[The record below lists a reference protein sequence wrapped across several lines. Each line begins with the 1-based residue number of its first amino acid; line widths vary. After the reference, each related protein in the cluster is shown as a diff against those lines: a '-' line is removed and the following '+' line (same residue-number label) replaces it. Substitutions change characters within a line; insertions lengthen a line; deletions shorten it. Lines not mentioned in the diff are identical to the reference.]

1 MVFPLNNINDYKMS
15 EQSNSKSRSVF
26 YFGIALALGIYIG
39 DKLNS
44 SSGLSSENKMEEI
57 VNHINSNYV
66 DTINLTD
73 VQDKA
78 ISSLLGELDP
88 HSSYIPASE
97 LKAVNE
103 DLDGA
108 FEGIGVEFR
117 ILNDT
122 VTVMHV
128 IENGPSEKAGLH
140 DGDRIIK
147 VNDKTITG
155 IKITNSDVMKLLKGE
170 GGTKVSVTVY
180 RKAIGKS
187 LSYKITRG
195 KIPIYSITTSYMY
208 DREIGYILIDRF
220 AANTYDEF
228 HDAADKLLKAGMKK
242 LIIDVR
248 NNPGGYLE
256 MAVDMIDEMIG
267 GEKLVVYT
275 EGNHR
280 RKQEY
285 KTSKNGI
292 LEDTKIAVLIN
303 ENSASAA
310 EILAGA
316 LQDWDRADIIGRRS
330 YGKGLVQEQTSISD
344 GSAVRLTVARYYIP
358 SGRCIQKPYIIG
370 DKSYSDDMYE
380 RELNGELFSADS
392 IKINK
397 KKSYKTA
404 GGRPVYGGGGIIPDF
419 FVPLDTSSNSVYLNK
434 LYALNMFSDFCYGYA
449 DNNMSKLKS
458 YLSAA
463 NFSAKYNVDDKLM
476 NEFTQFASTHG
487 LVLDQAGY
495 KRSEKEIAKQIKVT
509 LARIAWKDE
518 GLYRVINQN
527 DPTFLKAIYLFQ

>member
-1 MVFPLNNINDYKMS
+1 MVFPLNNINEYKMS
-15 EQSNSKSRSVF
+15 EQRNSKSRSVF
-26 YFGIALALGIYIG
+26 LFGIALALGIYIG
-39 DKLNS
+39 DKLSS

-57 VNHINSNYV
+57 LNHINSNYV
-66 DTINLTD
+66 DTLNLSE

-97 LKAVNE
+97 LKDVNE
-103 DLDGA
+103 DLEGN

-122 VTVMHV
+122 VMVMHV

-147 VNDKTITG
+147 VNDKNITG

-170 GGTKVSVTVY
+170 GGTKVNVTVY
-180 RKAIGKS
+180 RKAIGIS

-195 KIPIYSITTSYMY
+195 KIPIHSITTSYMY

-242 LIIDVR
+242 LVIDVR

-256 MAVDMIDEMIG
+256 TAVDVIDEMIS

-285 KTSKNGI
+285 KTSQSGI
-292 LEDTKIAVLIN
+292 LEDLKIAVLIN

-310 EILAGA
+310 EILSGA

-330 YGKGLVQEQTSISD
+330 FGKGLVQEQTPISD

-358 SGRCIQKPYIIG
+358 SGRCIQKPYIKG
-370 DKSYSDDMYE
+370 DKSYFEDTYN

-392 IKINK
+392 IKIDK

-419 FVPLDTSSNSVYLNK
+419 FVPLDTSTNSIYLNK
-434 LYALNMFSDFCYGYA
+434 LFALNMFSDFCYNYA
-449 DNNMSKLKS
+449 DANMTKLKS
-458 YLSAA
+458 FKSAA
-463 NFSAKYNVDDKLM
+463 DFNVQYKVDDKLI
-476 NEFTQFASTHG
+476 NEFTLFASSHG
-487 LVLDQAGY
+487 VPLDQPGY
-495 KRSEKEIAKQIKVT
+495 TKSKQEITKQIKAT
-509 LARIAWKDE
+509 FARIAWNDE

-527 DPTFLKAIYLFQ
+527 DPTFLKAINLFQ

>member
-1 MVFPLNNINDYKMS
+1 MN
-15 EQSNSKSRSVF
+15 EQRNSKSRSVF
-26 YFGIALALGIYIG
+26 LFGIALALGVYIG
-39 DKLNS
+39 DKLGSITVLN
-44 SSGLSSENKMEEI
+44 SENKIDE
-57 VNHINSNYV
+57 VLQHINSNYV
-66 DTINLTD
+66 DTLNITEI
-73 VQDKA
+73 QDKA

-97 LKAVNE
+97 LKGVNE
-103 DLDGA
+103 DLDGN

-122 VTVMHV
+122 VIVLHV

-140 DGDRIIK
+140 DGDRIVK
-147 VNDKTITG
+147 VNDKNIAG

-170 GGTKVSVTVY
+170 GGTKVNVTVY

-195 KIPIYSITTSYMY
+195 KIPIHSITTSYMCNR
-208 DREIGYILIDRF
+208 DVGYILVDRF
-220 AANTYDEF
+220 AANTTDEF
-228 HDAADKLLKAGMKK
+228 HEAAEKLLKAGMKK

-256 MAVDMIDEMIG
+256 TAVDMIDEIIG

-275 EGNHR
+275 EGNNR

-285 KTSKNGI
+285 KTSKSGM
-292 LEDTKIAVLIN
+292 LEDIKIAVLIN

-330 YGKGLVQEQTSISD
+330 FGKGLVQEQQNISD
-344 GSAVRLTVARYYIP
+344 GSAIRLTVARYYIP
-358 SGRCIQKPYIIG
+358 SGRCIQKPYIKG
-370 DKSYSDDMYE
+370 DNSYFEDTYD
-380 RELNGELFSADS
+380 RELNGELFSVDS
-392 IKINK
+392 IKIDK

-404 GGRPVYGGGGIIPDF
+404 SGRPVYGGGGIIPDF

-434 LYALNMFSDFCYGYA
+434 LFALNIFSDFCYNYA
-449 DNNMSKLKS
+449 DNNMAKLKS
-458 YLSAA
+458 YQSAA
-463 NFSAKYNVDDKLM
+463 DFSAKYNVDDKLM
-476 NEFTQFASTHG
+476 NEFTQFASKQG
-487 LVLDQAGY
+487 VQLDQAGY
-495 KRSEKEIAKQIKVT
+495 NRSKKEIAKQMKAT
-509 LARIAWKDE
+509 FARIAWNDE
-518 GLYRVINQN
+518 GLYRVINQS
-527 DPTFLKAIYLFQ
+527 DPTYLKAIYLFQ

>member
-1 MVFPLNNINDYKMS
+1 MN

-26 YFGIALALGIYIG
+26 FFGIALALGIYIG
-39 DKLNS
+39 GKLGS
-44 SSGLSSENKMEEI
+44 SSELSSENKMEEI
-57 VNHINSNYV
+57 LNHINSNYV
-66 DTINLTD
+66 DTLNLTE

-78 ISSLLGELDP
+78 ISSLLSQLDP

-97 LKAVNE
+97 VQSVND
-103 DLDGA
+103 DLDGN

-128 IENGPSEKAGLH
+128 IENGPSKKAGLH
-140 DGDRIIK
+140 DGDRIVK
-147 VNDKTITG
+147 VNDKNITG

-170 GGTKVSVTVY
+170 GGTKVTVTVY
-180 RKAIGKS
+180 RKAIGKL

-220 AANTYDEF
+220 AATTYDEF
-228 HDAADKLLKAGMKK
+228 HDAADKLLKTGMKK

-256 MAVDMIDEMIG
+256 MAVDMIDEMLG

-285 KTSKNGI
+285 KTSKPGI
-292 LEDTKIAVLIN
+292 LEDVKISVLIN
-303 ENSASAA
+303 ESSASAS

-330 YGKGLVQEQTSISD
+330 YGKGLVQEQTPISD

-397 KKSYKTA
+397 KKPYKTA

-419 FVPLDTSSNSVYLNK
+419 FVPLDTSNNSIYLNK
-434 LYALNMFSDFCYGYA
+434 LFALNMFSDFCYSYA
-449 DNNMSKLKS
+449 DNNLAKLKS
-458 YLSAA
+458 YKSAA
-463 NFSAKYNVDDKLM
+463 DFNAQYKVDDKTL
-476 NEFTQFASTHG
+476 NEFTQFAASHG
-487 LVLDQAGY
+487 VPLDQAGSA
-495 KRSEKEIAKQIKVT
+495 KSKQEIIKQIKAT
-509 LARIAWKDE
+509 FARIAWNDE

>member
-1 MVFPLNNINDYKMS
+1 MFPLNNINDYKMS
-15 EQSNSKSRSVF
+15 EQRNSKSRSVF
-26 YFGIALALGIYIG
+26 LFGIALALGIYIG

-44 SSGLSSENKMEEI
+44 SSGLSSENKIDEI
-57 VNHINSNYV
+57 LQHINSNYV

-78 ISSLLGELDP
+78 ISSLLGQLDP

-97 LKAVNE
+97 LQAVND
-103 DLDGA
+103 DLDGN

-122 VTVMHV
+122 VMVMHV

-147 VNDKTITG
+147 VNDKNITG

-170 GGTKVSVTVY
+170 GGTKVDVTVY

-195 KIPIYSITTSYMY
+195 KIPIHSITTSYMY
-208 DREIGYILIDRF
+208 DREIGYILVDRF

-256 MAVDMIDEMIG
+256 TAVDMIDEMIS

-280 RKQEY
+280 SKQEY
-285 KTSKNGI
+285 KTSKSGI
-292 LEDTKIAVLIN
+292 LEDLKIAVLIN

-330 YGKGLVQEQTSISD
+330 FGKGLVQEQTPISD

-419 FVPLDTSSNSVYLNK
+419 FVPLDTSYNSIYLNK
-434 LYALNMFSDFCYGYA
+434 LFALNMFSDFCYDYA
-449 DNNMSKLKS
+449 DNNLSKLKA
-458 YLSAA
+458 YKSAA
-463 NFSAKYNVDDKLM
+463 EFSAQYKVDDKLL

-487 LVLDQAGY
+487 VPFDQTGY
-495 KRSEKEIAKQIKVT
+495 TRSKQEIIKQMKAT
-509 LARIAWKDE
+509 FARIAYSDE

-527 DPTFLKAIYLFQ
+527 DQTFLKAINLFQ

>member
-1 MVFPLNNINDYKMS
+1 MN

-26 YFGIALALGIYIG
+26 FFGIALALGIYIG
-39 DKLNS
+39 GKLS
-44 SSGLSSENKMEEI
+44 SSSELSSENKMEEI
-57 VNHINSNYV
+57 LNHINSNYV
-66 DTINLTD
+66 DTLNLTE

-78 ISSLLGELDP
+78 ISSLLSQLDP

-97 LKAVNE
+97 VQSVND
-103 DLDGA
+103 DLDGN

-128 IENGPSEKAGLH
+128 IENGPSKKAGLH
-140 DGDRIIK
+140 DGDRIVK
-147 VNDKTITG
+147 VNDKNITG
-155 IKITNSDVMKLLKGE
+155 IKITNNDVMKLLKGE
-170 GGTKVSVTVY
+170 GGTKVTVTVY
-180 RKAIGKS
+180 RKAIGKL

-220 AANTYDEF
+220 AATTYDEF

-256 MAVDMIDEMIG
+256 MAVDMIDEILG

-275 EGNHR
+275 EGNNR

-285 KTSKNGI
+285 KTSKPGI
-292 LEDTKIAVLIN
+292 LEDVKIAVLIN
-303 ENSASAA
+303 ESSASAS

-330 YGKGLVQEQTSISD
+330 YGKGLVQEQTPISD

-397 KKSYKTA
+397 KKQYKTA
-404 GGRPVYGGGGIIPDF
+404 GGRTVYGSGGIIPDF
-419 FVPLDTSSNSVYLNK
+419 FVPLDTTNNSIYLNK
-434 LYALNMFSDFCYGYA
+434 LFALNMFSDFCYSYA
-449 DNNMSKLKS
+449 DNNLAKLKS
-458 YLSAA
+458 YKSAA
-463 NFSAKYNVDDKLM
+463 DFNAQYKVDDKTL
-476 NEFTQFASTHG
+476 NEFTLFAGSHG
-487 LVLDQAGY
+487 VPLDQAGSA
-495 KRSEKEIAKQIKVT
+495 KSKQEIIKQIKAT
-509 LARIAWKDE
+509 FARIAWNDE